1 MIRFLAAL
9 SLCLTATIA
18 NAQSGAGD
26 RYVGY
31 YYPPVTSGETFE
43 RVVRSA
49 PGVGRDVRVDFVN
62 KITAAQLAAPESP
75 RFVFF
80 AKGQDAD
87 KLILVALDDEVFSTL
102 FRARALMAQLTVSVR
117 SGGFFRAQE
126 LQSVVT
132 FYDMLQLLQFDT
144 LVISDGENWSHK
156 VDFKR
161 E

>member
-1 MIRFLAAL
+1 MIRLFTALYLCILAG
-9 SLCLTATIA
+9 IA
-18 NAQSGAGD
+18 HAED

-31 YYPPVTSGETFE
+31 YYPPVTSQETFD

-49 PGVGRDVRVDFVN
+49 PDAGRNVRVDFVN
-62 KITAAQLAAPESP
+62 VLTLAQLKEPESP

-80 AKGQDAD
+80 AKGQAAD

-117 SGGFFRAQE
+117 KGNFFREQQ
-126 LQSVVT
+126 LQSIVT
-132 FYDMLQLLQFDT
+132 FYDMLQLLQFDSLT
-144 LVISDGENWSHK
+144 VTDGETWTHQ

-161 E
+161 

>member
-1 MIRFLAAL
+1 MFRFFATLV
-9 SLCLTATIA
+9 LCLSASFA
-18 NAQSGAGD
+18 SAED

-31 YYPPVTSGETFE
+31 YYPSITSEEVFD
-43 RVVRSA
+43 RVVRRV
-49 PGVGRDVRVDFVN
+49 PGAGRNVRVDFINVL
-62 KITAAQLAAPESP
+62 TTAQLAAPESP

-87 KLILVALDDEVFSTL
+87 ELILVALDDDVFATL
-102 FRARALMAQLTVSVR
+102 FRARAVMAQLTVNVR
-117 SGGFFRAQE
+117 RGGFFRAQE
-126 LQSVVT
+126 LQSVAT

-144 LVISDGENWSHK
+144 LVISDGKGWSHK